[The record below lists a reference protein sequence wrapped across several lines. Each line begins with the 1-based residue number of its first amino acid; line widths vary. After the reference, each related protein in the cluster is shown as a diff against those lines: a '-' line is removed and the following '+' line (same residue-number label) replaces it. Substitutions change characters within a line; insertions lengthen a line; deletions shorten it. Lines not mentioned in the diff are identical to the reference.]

1 MPIESR
7 LLLASRLVR
16 VAVAALAAAAGVS
29 VAGAPERASAQTVRP
44 VIVEYEGKKVHGKF
58 ELANDQLLPVNV
70 ILEAKSF
77 DVTEEGDPLYRPLDA
92 SLRVKLSEMSLRIPA
107 RQSRTIFFEA
117 RADSVPAW
125 FTIYATFA
133 GMPRREGVEIE
144 IELPHTV
151 YMLPKQPL
159 RKDDVRVET
168 AVWDSAAHR
177 VEVRL
182 RNTSG
187 RLGRVVEAEA
197 SARKERRRHG
207 SFPLLPGA
215 TRRFLIPWDAADAP
229 SRLRIEFQRFSLEDS
244 LRTG

>member
-1 MPIESR
+1 MKFGSHA
-7 LLLASRLVR
+7 LLVHSLARFA
-16 VAVAALAAAAGVS
+16 AVALAAAAGF
-29 VAGAPERASAQTVRP
+29 AAANPPGRASAQTVRP
-44 VIVEYEGKKVHGKF
+44 VIVEYGGKKVHGKF

-70 ILEAKSF
+70 ILEARSF
-77 DVTEEGDPLYRPLDA
+77 DVTEEGDPVYRPLDP
-92 SLRVKLSEMSLRIPA
+92 SLQVKLSEMSFRIPA

-117 RADSVPAW
+117 RAESVPAW

-159 RKDDVRVET
+159 RRDDVLMV
-168 AVWDSAAHR
+168 AVWDSTARR
-177 VEVRL
+177 VEVLL

-197 SARKERRRHG
+197 SARKERRQHG

-215 TRRFLIPWDAADAP
+215 TRRFLIPWDAAEAP